1 MKALAVCLI
10 MKRYNYVGIDNVHA
24 SVSQIRSFL
33 ALDIHLRYTKIKVT
47 SEEMQWHE
55 WMEPI
60 EWISKEK
67 LSRLAAKLL
76 NCDTIIYNY
85 YKKSFFQIPRYSLMQ
100 NSPHSEHY

>member
-1 MKALAVCLI
+1 
-10 MKRYNYVGIDNVHA
+10 MKRYTYVGIDNVDA

-33 ALDIHLRYTKIKVT
+33 ALDMHLPYKKLKVT
-47 SEEMQWHE
+47 SEEMHRHE
-55 WMEPI
+55 WMEPM

-85 YKKSFFQIPRYSLMQ
+85 YKKKLFSNPKIFVDAK
-100 NSPHSEHY
+100 